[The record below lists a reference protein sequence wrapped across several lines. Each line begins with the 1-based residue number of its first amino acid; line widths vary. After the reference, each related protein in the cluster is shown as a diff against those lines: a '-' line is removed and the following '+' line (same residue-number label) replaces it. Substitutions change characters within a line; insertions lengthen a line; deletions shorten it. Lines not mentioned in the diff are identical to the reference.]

1 MEDIM
6 DTDNVQA
13 LDIATDSGGS
23 DHHDRFVRL
32 ANKRVNAAI
41 KALQLVGNLGN
52 RVNYNYDDKE
62 AAKIVRALQ
71 TELDQVKGKFAPSNG
86 KDKKGGFSL

>member
-1 MEDIM
+1 MAE
-6 DTDNVQA
+6 QR
-13 LDIATDSGGS
+13 
-23 DHHDRFVRL
+23 HDRFVRL

-52 RVNYNYDDKE
+52 KTNYHYDERE

-71 TELDQVKGKFAPSNG
+71 AELDAVKASFSVANDKG
-86 KDKKGGFSL
+86 KKGGFSL